1 MLSFLNKKSKSII
14 GAATIVG
21 VLSFASRL
29 VGLVR
34 DRILAGEFGAG
45 EVLDAYYAAF
55 KVPDFMFSLI
65 VVGSLSASFIPLFT
79 KYYAR
84 KISQEKAWH
93 FTNKILHVVGVL
105 MVVVSVALGFG
116 ADFVVGLIAPGF
128 SASQQE
134 FVVELF
140 RIMLGAQVIL
150 AFSVVFGSVL
160 QSLKRFFLYALSP
173 ILYNVGII
181 LGAVLLV
188 PIMGP
193 VGLAWGVVLGALM
206 HLVVQTIGVLN
217 AGYRYRF
224 AWGLRD
230 KDTLE
235 MLKLTGPRMLG
246 IAINQVMFVILTIIA
261 TTLATGSVTIFQ
273 FAYNIQFFPVGI
285 IGVSFAIAA
294 FPTFSEAVERKKMSE
309 FIEMFSSTVRNILF
323 LLVPLMILFLVMRAQ
338 IVRVVVGAGSF
349 DWEATIL
356 TADTLAF
363 FALTFIPQAF
373 VFLLAR
379 AFFALHDTVTPMTA
393 GIIATIV
400 GLISALWLTGHFG
413 VIGLGM
419 GYSIAAIINMVLLWV
434 PLRQRIGKLDGERI
448 LLAVFKISVA
458 GMLCLVVM
466 QLLKPVVVSFITLDT
481 FFGVFLQG
489 FVAGISGWGV
499 YIGVAALLRTQELYS
514 IIAGFRR
521 KFFKSYKPEESVSVE
536 GQLSS

>member
-1 MLSFLNKKSKSII
+1 MLAFFNKQSKSII

-21 VLSFASRL
+21 VLSFASRI

-79 KYYAR
+79 KYYTR
-84 KISQEKAWH
+84 KISRKKAWE
-93 FTNKILHVVGVL
+93 FTNRILHLVGL
-105 MVVVSVALGFG
+105 AIVVVSVALGFG
-116 ADFVVGLIAPGF
+116 ADYVVTLIAPGF
-128 SASQQE
+128 SVEQQA

-150 AFSVVFGSVL
+150 AISVVFGSVL
-160 QSLKRFFLYALSP
+160 QSLKRFFIYALSP

-181 LGAVLLV
+181 IGALFLV
-188 PIMGP
+188 PIIGP
-193 VGLAWGVVLGALM
+193 IGLAWGVVLGALM
-206 HLVVQTIGVLN
+206 HLIVQTIGVVH
-217 AGYRYRF
+217 AGYRYKF
-224 AWGLRD
+224 SWSLRD
-230 KDTLE
+230 KDTAELVR
-235 MLKLTGPRMLG
+235 LTGPRMLG

-294 FPTFSEAVERKKMSE
+294 FPTFSETVERKKMKE
-309 FIEMFSSTVRNILF
+309 FVEMFSSTVRNILF

-338 IVRVVVGAGSF
+338 IVRVVVGAGAF

-363 FALTFIPQAF
+363 FTLTFIPQAF

-393 GIIATIV
+393 GIVATIA
-400 GLISALWLTGHFG
+400 GLISALWLTEHFG

-434 PLRQRIGKLDGERI
+434 PLRQRIGSLDGERI
-448 LLAVFKISVA
+448 LQTVFKITIA
-458 GMLCLVVM
+458 GMLCMLVM
-466 QLLKPVVVSFITLDT
+466 QLLKLVVVNFITLDT
-481 FFGVFLQG
+481 FAGVFLQG
-489 FVAGISGWGV
+489 FIAGFAGWIVYVA
-499 YIGVAALLRTQELYS
+499 VAALLKTQELFS
-514 IIAGFRR
+514 VIAGLRK

-536 GQLSS
+536 GQVSS